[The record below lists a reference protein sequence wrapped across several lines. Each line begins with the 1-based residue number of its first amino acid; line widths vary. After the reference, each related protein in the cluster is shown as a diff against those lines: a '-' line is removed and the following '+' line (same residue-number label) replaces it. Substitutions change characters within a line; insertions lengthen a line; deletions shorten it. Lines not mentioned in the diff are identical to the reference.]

1 MKSALSP
8 SLLFSAL
15 PLPSLLTSCT
25 REEKKGG
32 NRTDGLKMCKYIIF
46 TTDQKCTSTFSP
58 QTENVQVHFHQCYF
72 STALKH
78 LLILCTREKEGT
90 ENRNQLVRDTNCH
103 MIFHDKTKNTPQSKH
118 QNLPHKTNITTL
130 ASSSSP
136 AIPHHQTT
144 HHATTQRRHVRGLQR
159 HHQLPL
165 QQRL

>member
-1 MKSALSP
+1 MKSAPSP

-25 REEKKGG
+25 REKRKRG
-32 NRTDGLKMCKYIIF
+32 NRRTENVQVHYFHDRPKMYKYIF
-46 TTDQKCTSTFSP
+46 TTDRKCTSTFSP
-58 QTENVQVHFHQCYF
+58 MLYQHSTETSSYTLH
-72 STALKH
+72 
-78 LLILCTREKEGT
+78 TRKGGDGKQKPTGT
-90 ENRNQLVRDTNCH
+90 RYQLPYDISRQNQ
-103 MIFHDKTKNTPQSKH
+103 KTHNNSKH

>member
-1 MKSALSP
+1 MKSAPSP
-8 SLLFSAL
+8 SLLFL
-15 PLPSLLTSCT
+15 LYHCPLFLHPAHK
-25 REEKKGG
+25 KKGKG
-32 NRTDGLKMCKYIIF
+32 EIGGLKMYKYIIF

-58 QTENVQVHFHQCYF
+58 QTENVQVHFHQCYI

-90 ENRNQLVRDTNCH
+90 ENRNQLVGDTNCH